1 MRWTLALAAL
11 ALATAAQAGD
21 PAGGAGPRDPAA
33 DTNGDGYVTREEA
46 QAYPLLAEH
55 FDAADANKDG
65 RLDTAEMDA
74 HRQAVRAG
82 GRAKAQARWQAAD
95 KDGDGA
101 ISREEAEASMPGVA
115 QRFKKFDVDRNGKI
129 ERDELHHFR
138 MRKKDRA
145 PPSE

>member
-1 MRWTLALAAL
+1 MRWTIALAAL
-11 ALATAAQAGD
+11 ALTTAAQAGD
-21 PAGGAGPRDPAA
+21 PTSGAAPRDPAA
-33 DTNGDGYVTREEA
+33 DTNGDGFVTREEA
-46 QAYPLLAEH
+46 LSYPRLAEH

-65 RLDTAEMDA
+65 RLDAAEMDA
-74 HRQAVRAG
+74 HRQAVRAD

-115 QRFKKFDVDRNGKI
+115 ERFKKFDVDGNGKI
-129 ERDELHHFR
+129 EREELHHFR

-145 PPSE
+145 APSE

>member
-33 DTNGDGYVTREEA
+33 DTNGDGFVTREEA

-55 FDAADANKDG
+55 FDAVDANKDG
-65 RLDTAEMDA
+65 RLDAAEMDA

-95 KDGDGA
+95 K
-101 ISREEAEASMPGVA
+101 
-115 QRFKKFDVDRNGKI
+115 KFDVDRNGKI
-129 ERDELHHFR
+129 EREELHHFR

-145 PPSE
+145 APSE